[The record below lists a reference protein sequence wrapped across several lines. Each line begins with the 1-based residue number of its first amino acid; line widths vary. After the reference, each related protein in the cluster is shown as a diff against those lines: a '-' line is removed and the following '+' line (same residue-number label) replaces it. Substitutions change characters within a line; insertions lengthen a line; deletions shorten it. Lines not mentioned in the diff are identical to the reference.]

1 MLKKRA
7 PKKTKKINYKRDIW
21 ESVFWRPGQSKE
33 EICQSI
39 TGYRNAIFSD
49 IKELIG
55 EGILKEA
62 TGPND
67 RVGLVIS
74 PENDVAKKH
83 HKLID
88 QLNQFSETRD
98 NTIVQIKD
106 RIEKSPSK
114 SFFYQTEHTYTSP
127 LAGHEGELAGPEFET
142 VKIYH
147 INDEA
152 KDWIFLMPH
161 LIDQLIRSAFSLYTS
176 QILSTIT
183 DETYKQTFEPT
194 IKRVLKEVKK
204 TKKMLLA
211 LVDKKDKKYFEGWWW
226 QLTVGLELDTEPYPN
241 PKTDVR
247 WTGKKI

>member
-1 MLKKRA
+1 MKKRA
-7 PKKTKKINYKRDIW
+7 PKKTKKIHYKRDIW
-21 ESVFWRPGQSKE
+21 ESVFWNPGQSKE
-33 EICQSI
+33 DICKSI

-55 EGILKEA
+55 EGILKESKD
-62 TGPND
+62 PKD
-67 RVGLVIS
+67 RVGLIVS
-74 PENDVAKKH
+74 LENDVAKKH
-83 HKLID
+83 TKLID

-98 NTIVQIKD
+98 NTVDQIK
-106 RIEKSPSK
+106 EKIGKSRSK

-152 KDWIFLMPH
+152 KDWIFLIPH
-161 LIDQLIRSAFSLYTS
+161 LIDQLVRRAFSLYTS
-176 QILSTIT
+176 QMLSSIS

-194 IKRVLKEVKK
+194 IKQVSKEVEK

-226 QLTVGLELDTEPYPN
+226 QLTVGLELDNEPYP
-241 PKTDVR
+241 KRDDVK

>member
-1 MLKKRA
+1 MKKRA
-7 PKKTKKINYKRDIW
+7 SKKTKKIHYKRDIW
-21 ESVFWRPGQSKE
+21 EYVFWNPGGSKE
-33 EICQSI
+33 EICKSI

-49 IKELIG
+49 MKELIG

-62 TGPND
+62 TDANG
-67 RVGLVIS
+67 RVGLVVS
-74 PENDVAKKH
+74 LENDVAKKH
-83 HKLID
+83 DKLTD
-88 QLNQFSETRD
+88 GMNQFRETRN
-98 NTIVQIKD
+98 NTIIQIKES
-106 RIEKSPSK
+106 IKKSRSK

-152 KDWIFLMPH
+152 KDWIFLIPH
-161 LIDQLIRSAFSLYTS
+161 LIDQLVRRAFSLYTS
-176 QILSTIT
+176 QMLSSIS

-194 IKRVLKEVKK
+194 IKQVSKEVEK

-226 QLTVGLELDTEPYPN
+226 QLTVGLELDNEPYPK
-241 PKTDVR
+241 PEDVK
-247 WTGKKI
+247 WTGKPIS

>member
-1 MLKKRA
+1 LKKRA
-7 PKKTKKINYKRDIW
+7 PKKTKKIHYKRDIW
-21 ESVFWRPGQSKE
+21 ESVFWNPGQSKE
-33 EICQSI
+33 EICKSI

-55 EGILKEA
+55 EGILKESKDPK
-62 TGPND
+62 G
-67 RVGLVIS
+67 RVGLIVS
-74 PENDVAKKH
+74 LENDVAKKH
-83 HKLID
+83 TKLID

-98 NTIVQIKD
+98 NTVDQIK
-106 RIEKSPSK
+106 EKIGKSRSK

-152 KDWIFLMPH
+152 KDWIFLIPH
-161 LIDQLIRSAFSLYTS
+161 LIDQLVRRAFSLYTS
-176 QILSTIT
+176 QMLSSIS

-194 IKRVLKEVKK
+194 IKQVSKEVEK

-226 QLTVGLELDTEPYPN
+226 QLTVGLELDDEPYP
-241 PKTDVR
+241 KRDDVR

>member
-1 MLKKRA
+1 MA
-7 PKKTKKINYKRDIW
+7 A
-21 ESVFWRPGQSKE
+21 Q
-33 EICQSI
+33 
-39 TGYRNAIFSD
+39 
-49 IKELIG
+49 IKESI
-55 EGILKEA
+55 
-62 TGPND
+62 
-67 RVGLVIS
+67 
-74 PENDVAKKH
+74 KK
-83 HKLID
+83 
-88 QLNQFSETRD
+88 SR
-98 NTIVQIKD
+98 
-106 RIEKSPSK
+106 SK

-161 LIDQLIRSAFSLYTS
+161 LIDQLVRRAFSLYTS
-176 QILSTIT
+176 QMLSSIS

-194 IKRVLKEVKK
+194 IKQVSKEVEK

-226 QLTVGLELDTEPYPN
+226 QLTVGLELDNEPYPN
-241 PKTDVR
+241 PETDVR

>member
-1 MLKKRA
+1 MKKRA
-7 PKKTKKINYKRDIW
+7 PKKTKKIHYKRDIW
-21 ESVFWRPGQSKE
+21 ESVFWNPGQSKE
-33 EICQSI
+33 DICKSI

-55 EGILKEA
+55 EGILKESKDPK
-62 TGPND
+62 G
-67 RVGLVIS
+67 RVGLIVS
-74 PENDVAKKH
+74 LENDVAKKH
-83 HKLID
+83 TKLID

-98 NTIVQIKD
+98 NTVDQIK
-106 RIEKSPSK
+106 EKIGKSRSK

-152 KDWIFLMPH
+152 KDWIFLIPH
-161 LIDQLIRSAFSLYTS
+161 LIDQLIRRAFSLYTS
-176 QILSTIT
+176 QMLSSIS

-194 IKRVLKEVKK
+194 IKQVSKEVEK

-211 LVDKKDKKYFEGWWW
+211 MVDKKDKKYFEGWWW
-226 QLTVGLELDTEPYPN
+226 QLTVGLELDNEPYP
-241 PKTDVR
+241 KRDDVK

>member
-1 MLKKRA
+1 MKKRA
-7 PKKTKKINYKRDIW
+7 PKKTQKIQYQRDIW
-21 ESVFWRPGQSKE
+21 ESVFWNPGQSKE
-33 EICQSI
+33 EICKSI
-39 TGYRNAIFSD
+39 GGYRNAIFSD

-55 EGILKEA
+55 EGILKESKDPK
-62 TGPND
+62 G
-67 RVGLVIS
+67 RVGLIVS
-74 PENDVAKKH
+74 LENDVAKKH
-83 HKLID
+83 AKLND

-98 NTIVQIKD
+98 NTVDQIKKK
-106 RIEKSPSK
+106 IGKSRSK

-147 INDEA
+147 VNDEA
-152 KDWIFLMPH
+152 KDWIFLIPH
-161 LIDQLIRSAFSLYTS
+161 LIDQLVRRAFSLYTS
-176 QILSTIT
+176 QMLSSIS

-194 IKRVLKEVKK
+194 IKQVSKEVEK

>member
-1 MLKKRA
+1 MKKRA
-7 PKKTKKINYKRDIW
+7 PKKTKKIHYKRDIW
-21 ESVFWRPGQSKE
+21 ESVFWNPGQSKE
-33 EICQSI
+33 EICKSI

-55 EGILKEA
+55 EGILKES
-62 TGPND
+62 TDPKG
-67 RVGLVIS
+67 RVGLIVS
-74 PENDVAKKH
+74 LENDVAKKH
-83 HKLID
+83 TKLID

-98 NTIVQIKD
+98 NTVDQIKEK
-106 RIEKSPSK
+106 IEKSRSK

-161 LIDQLIRSAFSLYTS
+161 LIDQLVRRAFSLYTS
-176 QILSTIT
+176 QMLSSIS

-194 IKRVLKEVKK
+194 IKLVSKEVEK

-226 QLTVGLELDTEPYPN
+226 QLTVGLELDDEPYPK
-241 PKTDVR
+241 PEDVK

>member
-1 MLKKRA
+1 MKKRA
-7 PKKTKKINYKRDIW
+7 PKKTKKIHYKRDIW
-21 ESVFWRPGQSKE
+21 KSVFWNPGLSKE
-33 EICQSI
+33 EICKSI
-39 TGYRNAIFSD
+39 TGYRNAMFND
-49 IKELIG
+49 INELID

-62 TGPND
+62 TDPNGK
-67 RVGLVIS
+67 VGLVIS
-74 PENDVAKKH
+74 LENDVAKKH
-83 HKLID
+83 GKLID
-88 QLNQFSETRD
+88 QLNQFRETRN
-98 NTIVQIKD
+98 NTIVQINDK
-106 RIEKSPSK
+106 IEKSRTK

-152 KDWIFLMPH
+152 KDWIFLIPH
-161 LIDQLIRSAFSLYTS
+161 LIDQLVRRAFSLYTS
-176 QILSTIT
+176 QMLSSIS

-194 IKRVLKEVKK
+194 IKQVSKEVEK

-226 QLTVGLELDTEPYPN
+226 QLTVGLELDDEPYP
-241 PKTDVR
+241 KRDDVK

>member
-7 PKKTKKINYKRDIW
+7 PKKTKKIHYKRDIW
-21 ESVFWRPGQSKE
+21 ESVFWNPGQSKDD
-33 EICQSI
+33 ICKSI

-55 EGILKEA
+55 EGILKESKDPK
-62 TGPND
+62 G
-67 RVGLVIS
+67 RVGLIVS
-74 PENDVAKKH
+74 LENDVAKKH
-83 HKLID
+83 AKLND

-98 NTIVQIKD
+98 NTVDQIK
-106 RIEKSPSK
+106 EKIGKSRSK

-127 LAGHEGELAGPEFET
+127 LDGHEGELAGPEFET

-152 KDWIFLMPH
+152 KDWIFLIPH
-161 LIDQLIRSAFSLYTS
+161 LIDQLVRRAFSLYTS
-176 QILSTIT
+176 QMLSSIP

-194 IKRVLKEVKK
+194 IKQVSKEVEK

-226 QLTVGLELDTEPYPN
+226 QLTVGLELDDEPYP
-241 PKTDVR
+241 KRDDVR